1 MFEMDRGQTMT
12 TLFTDLQQFSN
23 WRRGILEGE
32 TIGFVPTMGA
42 LHQGHASLMQRARR
56 ECDRV
61 VVSIYVNSLQFNSA
75 NDFSNYPRTAEA
87 DFELCKSAEVDVVL
101 SPLKSEMF
109 PRDVVGLIAPSK
121 DAQDFEGADR
131 PGHFSGVVT
140 VVDRLFSIVQPSVAY
155 FGLKDYQQVAVISKM
170 SEHLHPHIDIQPC
183 ETIREADGLAMS
195 SRNRLMS
202 SSARASA
209 TLIPLAL
216 RTAITYW
223 QNGSTDSTEVAN
235 AAREVLHSDQN
246 IDIQY
251 VAIVAA
257 GTMNEVHTIKNQDVI
272 IVAVVI
278 DGIRLIDSMQFS
290 NV

>member
-101 SPLKSEMF
+101 FPLKSEMF
-109 PRDVVGLIAPSK
+109 PRNVVGLIAPSK

-202 SSARASA
+202 STARASA

-278 DGIRLIDSMQFS
+278 DGIRLIDNMQFS

>member
-1 MFEMDRGQTMT
+1 MDRGQTMT
-12 TLFTDLQQFSN
+12 TLFTDLHKFSN
-23 WRRGILEGE
+23 WRREILKGE

-42 LHQGHASLMQRARR
+42 LHQGHVSLMQRARR

-183 ETIREADGLAMS
+183 QTIREADGLAMS

-202 SSARASA
+202 STARASA

-278 DGIRLIDSMQFS
+278 DGIRLIDNMQFS

>member
-1 MFEMDRGQTMT
+1 MDRGQTMT

-278 DGIRLIDSMQFS
+278 DGIRLIDNMQFS

>member
-1 MFEMDRGQTMT
+1 MDRGQTMT

-32 TIGFVPTMGA
+32 TVGFVPTMGA

-109 PRDVVGLIAPSK
+109 PRDEVGLIAPSK

-278 DGIRLIDSMQFS
+278 DGIRLIDNMQFS

>member
-1 MFEMDRGQTMT
+1 MDRGQTMT

-23 WRRGILEGE
+23 WRREILKGE

-42 LHQGHASLMQRARR
+42 LHQGHVSLMQRARR

-75 NDFSNYPRTAEA
+75 NDFSNYPRTAEE

-101 SPLKSEMF
+101 SPLKGEMF
-109 PRDVVGLIAPSK
+109 PHDVVGLIAPSQ

-140 VVDRLFSIVQPSVAY
+140 VVDKLFSIVQPSVAY

-170 SEHLHPHIDIQPC
+170 SEYLHPHIDIQPC
-183 ETIREADGLAMS
+183 ETMREADGLAMS

-202 SSARASA
+202 PSARASA
-209 TLIPLAL
+209 SLIPLAL
-216 RTAITYW
+216 RTAITHW
-223 QNGSTDSTEVAN
+223 QNGSKDSTEVTN
-235 AAREVLHSDQN
+235 VAREVLHSDQN

-257 GTMNEVHTIKNQDVI
+257 RTMNEVLTINDQDVI

-278 DGIRLIDSMQFS
+278 DGIRLIDNMQFS

>member
-75 NDFSNYPRTAEA
+75 NDFSNYPRTADA

-109 PRDVVGLIAPSK
+109 RRDVVGLIAPSK

-278 DGIRLIDSMQFS
+278 DGIRLIDNMQFS

>member
-32 TIGFVPTMGA
+32 TVGFVPTMGA

-223 QNGSTDSTEVAN
+223 QNGFTDSTEVAN

-278 DGIRLIDSMQFS
+278 DGIRLIDNMQFS

>member
-42 LHQGHASLMQRARR
+42 LHQGHANLMQRARR

-202 SSARASA
+202 STARASA

-278 DGIRLIDSMQFS
+278 DGIRLIDNMQFS

>member
-1 MFEMDRGQTMT
+1 MDRGQTMT

-32 TIGFVPTMGA
+32 TVGFVPTMGA

-61 VVSIYVNSLQFNSA
+61 VVSIYLNSLQFNSA

-155 FGLKDYQQVAVISKM
+155 FGLKDYQQVAVISRM

-202 SSARASA
+202 STARASA

-235 AAREVLHSDQN
+235 AARAVLHSDQN

-278 DGIRLIDSMQFS
+278 DGIRLIDNMQFS

>member
-12 TLFTDLQQFSN
+12 TLFTDFQQFSN

-278 DGIRLIDSMQFS
+278 DGIRLIDNMQFS

>member
-1 MFEMDRGQTMT
+1 MDRGQTMT

-101 SPLKSEMF
+101 FPLKSEMF
-109 PRDVVGLIAPSK
+109 PRNVVGLIAPSK

-278 DGIRLIDSMQFS
+278 DGIRLIDNMQFS

>member
-251 VAIVAA
+251 VAIVAD
-257 GTMNEVHTIKNQDVI
+257 GTMNEVHTIKDQDVI

-278 DGIRLIDSMQFS
+278 DGIRLIDNMQFS

>member
-1 MFEMDRGQTMT
+1 MT

-32 TIGFVPTMGA
+32 TVGFVPTMGA

-223 QNGSTDSTEVAN
+223 QNGFTDSTEVAN

-278 DGIRLIDSMQFS
+278 DGIRLIDNMQFS

>member
-1 MFEMDRGQTMT
+1 MDRGQTMT

-101 SPLKSEMF
+101 FPLKSEMF
-109 PRDVVGLIAPSK
+109 PRNVVGLIAPSK

-251 VAIVAA
+251 VAIVAD
-257 GTMNEVHTIKNQDVI
+257 GTMNEVHTIKDQDVI

-278 DGIRLIDSMQFS
+278 DGIRLIDNMQFS

>member
-1 MFEMDRGQTMT
+1 
-12 TLFTDLQQFSN
+12 
-23 WRRGILEGE
+23 
-32 TIGFVPTMGA
+32 
-42 LHQGHASLMQRARR
+42 
-56 ECDRV
+56 
-61 VVSIYVNSLQFNSA
+61 
-75 NDFSNYPRTAEA
+75 
-87 DFELCKSAEVDVVL
+87 
-101 SPLKSEMF
+101 
-109 PRDVVGLIAPSK
+109 LIAPSK

-278 DGIRLIDSMQFS
+278 DGIRLIDNMQFS

>member
-1 MFEMDRGQTMT
+1 MT

-32 TIGFVPTMGA
+32 TVGFVPTMGA

-278 DGIRLIDSMQFS
+278 DGIRLIDNMQFS

>member
-1 MFEMDRGQTMT
+1 MDRGQTMT
-12 TLFTDLQQFSN
+12 TLFTELQQFSN

-278 DGIRLIDSMQFS
+278 DGIRLIDNMQFS

>member
-202 SSARASA
+202 STARASA

-278 DGIRLIDSMQFS
+278 DGIRLIDNMQFS

>member
-42 LHQGHASLMQRARR
+42 LHQGHANLMQRARR

-202 SSARASA
+202 STARASA

-216 RTAITYW
+216 RTAIAYW

-278 DGIRLIDSMQFS
+278 DGIRLIDNMQFS

>member
-101 SPLKSEMF
+101 FPLKSEMF

-183 ETIREADGLAMS
+183 QTIREADGLAMS

-202 SSARASA
+202 STARASA

-278 DGIRLIDSMQFS
+278 DGIRLIDNMQFS

>member
-1 MFEMDRGQTMT
+1 MDRGQTMT

-75 NDFSNYPRTAEA
+75 NDFSNYPRTADA

>member
-1 MFEMDRGQTMT
+1 MDRGQTMT

-202 SSARASA
+202 STARASA

-278 DGIRLIDSMQFS
+278 DGIRLIDNMQFS

>member
-12 TLFTDLQQFSN
+12 TLFTDLQIFSN
-23 WRRGILEGE
+23 WRREILKRE

-42 LHQGHASLMQRARR
+42 IHQGHVSLMQRARR

-75 NDFSNYPRTAEA
+75 NDFTNYPRTAEA
-87 DFELCKSAEVDVVL
+87 DFELCKSADVDVVL

-109 PRDVVGLIAPSK
+109 PRDAVGLIAPSQ

-155 FGLKDYQQVAVISKM
+155 FGLKDYQQVAVINKM
-170 SEHLHPHIDIQPC
+170 SEHLHPHIEIRPC
-183 ETIREADGLAMS
+183 ETMREIDGLAMS
-195 SRNRLMS
+195 SRNRLLS
-202 SSARASA
+202 PSARASA

-216 RTAITYW
+216 RTAITHW
-223 QNGSTDSTEVAN
+223 QNGTTDSTEVTN
-235 AAREVLHSDQN
+235 VVRDVLHGDQRIN
-246 IDIQY
+246 IQY

-257 GTMNEVHTIKNQDVI
+257 GTMNEVHTIKAQDVI

-278 DGIRLIDSMQFS
+278 DGIRLIDNMQFS

>member
-1 MFEMDRGQTMT
+1 MDRGQTMT

-32 TIGFVPTMGA
+32 TVGFVPTMGA

-202 SSARASA
+202 STARASA

-223 QNGSTDSTEVAN
+223 QNGFTDSTEVAN

-278 DGIRLIDSMQFS
+278 DGIRLIDNMQFS